1 MHLECGCILSYCTG
15 RVKKAKMTNHAFK
28 IKSMKHVLYYLRS
41 NILKDLYICVYIY
54 FHTGKQVK
62 KRQTMKV
69 FYISVE
75 DLHEAD
81 WATEVKHNS
90 FVYKV

>member
-1 MHLECGCILSYCTG
+1 MHLGYGCILFYCTG
-15 RVKKAKMTNHAFK
+15 RVSVSSQ
-28 IKSMKHVLYYLRS
+28 KSH
-41 NILKDLYICVYIY
+41 IYIFVY
-54 FHTGKQVK
+54 TGKQVK

-75 DLHEAD
+75 DLHEAG

>member
-1 MHLECGCILSYCTG
+1 
-15 RVKKAKMTNHAFK
+15 
-28 IKSMKHVLYYLRS
+28 
-41 NILKDLYICVYIY
+41 
-54 FHTGKQVK
+54 
-62 KRQTMKV
+62 MKV